1 MINILRTPQVKA
13 AQKGVPTGVVY
24 KQNEE
29 RLSAVG
35 TRTLEDMLY
44 TRNWAELPAHAAH
57 AKSARA
63 AQETAGVVDAP
74 APVVPALAPAAAV
87 VPAGV
92 CPFPHEQMAAA
103 AAAAATG
110 AAPAATTDAQVNALP
125 PLPHHAP
132 SLVSHY
138 RT

>member
-44 TRNWAELPAHAAH
+44 NRNWAELPAHAAH

-74 APVVPALAPAAAV
+74 AVPALAPAAPA

-92 CPFPHEQMAAA
+92 CPFPHEQMAA

-125 PLPHHAP
+125 PLPHYAP
-132 SLVSHY
+132 SLLSH
-138 RT
+138 RHT

>member
-74 APVVPALAPAAAV
+74 VVPALAPAAA

-92 CPFPHEQMAAA
+92 CPFPHEQMAA